1 LINNP
6 HIYAVIIG
14 SEILNGRRRDKHF
27 DYLREALAR
36 QGHTLYCVEIIKDDK
51 ALIKSSF
58 ERVRADEHAMLFCFG
73 GIGATP
79 DDLTRPI
86 AAEVFRT
93 SPLLRH
99 AKFESDIIDYFG
111 DGAYPNRIHMAD
123 LPEGAELLK
132 NPVNNMSGFYLDER
146 YFFMPGFPEMSH
158 PMVEEAIERFLRQGS
173 TLYRKSL
180 LADCSEEKLIAI
192 MKKVP
197 SHVECSSLPRF
208 VNNRANVEMSVAS
221 NDEEEALL
229 YFNMFIDFL
238 KSKGIGYE
246 VTES

>member
-1 LINNP
+1 LIDNP
-6 HIYAVIIG
+6 YIYAVIIG
-14 SEILNGRRRDKHF
+14 SEILNGRRTDKHF
-27 DYLREALAR
+27 DFLREALAR
-36 QGHTLYCVEIIKDDK
+36 EGHTLYCVEIIKDDK

-58 ERVRADEHAMLFCFG
+58 ERIKADEKSMLFCFG

-86 AAEVFRT
+86 AAEVFRGT
-93 SPLLRH
+93 PLSRH
-99 AKFESDIIDYFG
+99 AKFESDIIAHFG

-123 LPEGAELLK
+123 LPEGAGLLK

-158 PMVEEAIERFLRQGS
+158 PMVEEAIARFLPKSS

-192 MKKVP
+192 MKKIP
-197 SHVECSSLPRF
+197 PQVECSSLPRF
-208 VNNRANVEMSVAS
+208 VDNRPTVEMSVAS
-221 NDEEEALL
+221 YDEEEALF
-229 YFNMFIDFL
+229 YFSMFTDFL
-238 KSKGIGYE
+238 KSKGIAYE
-246 VTES
+246 VTVS